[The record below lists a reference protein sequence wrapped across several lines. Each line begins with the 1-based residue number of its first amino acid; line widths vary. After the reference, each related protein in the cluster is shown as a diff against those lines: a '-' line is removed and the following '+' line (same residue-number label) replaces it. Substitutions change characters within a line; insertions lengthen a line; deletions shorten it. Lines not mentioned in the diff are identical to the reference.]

1 MIDSTDKLILAL
13 LQNDGKITF
22 KEIASQ
28 LNLTTTPVYERIKRL
43 ERDGY
48 IKSYKA
54 ILDRKKIGLNLLV
67 FCNISLKEHQASYLS
82 QFEKDIKKFNEVIAC
97 YHIAGMYDYLIKIS
111 VEDMDVYQYFIAN
124 KLANIKNIAR
134 VQSSFVITEVKS
146 AIDLPLGE

>member
-1 MIDSTDKLILAL
+1 MIDSIDKSILAL

-134 VQSSFVITEVKS
+134 VQSSFVMTEVKS